1 MNSIGRLRAVSIEK
15 KKKFNVNQTIT
26 YLEDMENT
34 SHIPLKTFL
43 VDTVEIDF
51 GG

>member
-1 MNSIGRLRAVSIEK
+1 MNSIGHLRAVSIE

>member
-15 KKKFNVNQTIT
+15 KKFNVNKTIA